1 MSSII
6 ARNLRLIQA
15 SSFVRTLHVS
25 STLLIG
31 RKMRRVKI
39 GNSLQR
45 YSPEVRREHARLYE
59 ELDTVFEEDDLEGNE
74 DEDNNA
80 ELDPNGKANPNGKAK
95 PIEEEE
101 PDEIEGL
108 SDDHSYGFQQIADDN
123 DHHTHAHLLINS
135 IDDVKKYTRQM
146 YVEFPML
153 AQHASPFNPPPENKF
168 LHFERSVT
176 IGDKHLSEDR
186 KVLLRLQVSKL
197 GLKGAELRKFL
208 LLVGDRYNPEIDEL
222 KMSEN
227 RESSSLMNKKV
238 LGDTLIALITE
249 AKKTDDQFADVPLD
263 FSSRGYK
270 PAPVFPTEWLP
281 KLKEKREVKKQRKA
295 KKESK
300 AKNTKAKRRA
310 PKSISPQ

>member
-6 ARNLRLIQA
+6 ARSLRLVQA
-15 SSFVRTLHVS
+15 SSFVRALHVS
-25 STLLIG
+25 STQLAG
-31 RKMRRVKI
+31 RQKRRVKV
-39 GNSLQR
+39 GSSLHK
-45 YSPEVRREHARLYE
+45 YSPEVRREHARIYE
-59 ELDTVFEEDDLEGNE
+59 ELDTILEEDEFEGDE
-74 DEDNNA
+74 DEDISA
-80 ELDPNGKANPNGKAK
+80 KLDPNGKANPNEKEK
-95 PIEEEE
+95 LNEKEQPIEEEE
-101 PDEIEGL
+101 SIDEKGVVYKE
-108 SDDHSYGFQQIADDN
+108 DEY
-123 DHHTHAHLLINS
+123 DHHTFAHLLVNS

-146 YVEFPML
+146 YIEFPTL
-153 AQHASPFNPPPENKF
+153 AQHASPFKPPSENRF
-168 LHFERSVT
+168 LRFERSVT
-176 IGDKHLSEDR
+176 IGDKNLSEDR

-270 PAPVFPTEWLP
+270 PAPVFPTSWLP
-281 KLKEKREVKKQRKA
+281 KLKEKREVKEKPRA
-295 KKESK
+295 KKEHK
-300 AKNTKAKRRA
+300 PKKKNKSKRRT
-310 PKSISPQ
+310 PKNISSQ